1 LRQEPNTARI
11 AASSARYHARISV
24 ALVHGTWKP
33 LPGESLLAVANYAGI
48 DAPDVM
54 PAGSTLGLKRSGP
67 RTSTVVR
74 PGWWG

>member
-1 LRQEPNTARI
+1 MTTTTKPRNLERVVSMRYGFSEWDEWH
-11 AASSARYHARISV
+11 AA
-24 ALVHGTWKP
+24 
-33 LPGESLLAVANYAGI
+33 LPGDSLLAMANYAGI

>member
-1 LRQEPNTARI
+1 MTTTKTRNLERVVCLRYGFSEWDEWHTA
-11 AASSARYHARISV
+11 
-24 ALVHGTWKP
+24 
-33 LPGESLLAVANYAGI
+33 LPGEALLAVANADSGL

>member
-1 LRQEPNTARI
+1 MTTTTKTRNLERVV
-11 AASSARYHARISV
+11 SMRYGFSEWDEWHTV
-24 ALVHGTWKP
+24 
-33 LPGESLLAVANYAGI
+33 LPGEALLAVANYAGI

-67 RTSTVVR
+67 RTSAVVR